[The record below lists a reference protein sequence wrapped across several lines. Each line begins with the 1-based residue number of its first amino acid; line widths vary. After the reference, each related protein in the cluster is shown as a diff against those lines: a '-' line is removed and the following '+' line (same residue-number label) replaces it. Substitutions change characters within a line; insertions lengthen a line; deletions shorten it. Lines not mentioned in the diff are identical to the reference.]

1 MMIWVV
7 WWHGYLVIYF
17 IMDDCRDVLFTR
29 WDIIIIIIIIIII
42 MLWYMLKKKK
52 NYLRNFGD
60 LLKM

>member
-1 MMIWVV
+1 
-7 WWHGYLVIYF
+7 
-17 IMDDCRDVLFTR
+17 MDDCRDVLFTR